1 MELYNK
7 HEHHKLC
14 FLNCFASILVLS
26 IFMVRRLFWIAFA
39 RPSKL
44 YRIGP
49 LFTHKDGC
57 GGAISVTEGGLRRAD
72 LKSGASHIGCFLCL
86 TLEQDLCRPGPLLQL
101 WIPFRGASKKC
112 LGTPSSLVPR
122 RFLGSSRLIAAR
134 EHV

>member
-1 MELYNK
+1 MLF
-7 HEHHKLC
+7 KLFC
-14 FLNCFASILVLS
+14 KYFSFINLHGQTIILDS
-26 IFMVRRLFWIAFA
+26 F
-39 RPSKL
+39 
-44 YRIGP
+44 
-49 LFTHKDGC
+49 C
-57 GGAISVTEGGLRRAD
+57 GAIKIIPATASVHTQERLWRRDLCDGGGVASRRSP
-72 LKSGASHIGCFLCL
+72 KSGASHIGWFLCL